1 MDFFVA
7 VGKIRLMFILSL
19 FTKIFAM
26 LYTIHKD
33 VELYSMLVKSN
44 LEFSSSYYYIL
55 FALQTRVSHSHVNY
69 PLIREY
75 WYSVGKCFVV
85 FILISHIPS
94 IPLVPHTSVLRS
106 YGFLIFC
113 PNTTY
118 NLPANLSHFSMLCL
132 FSQFSESLHLGF
144 SYFD

>member
-1 MDFFVA
+1 MSWTLLLLWACIETDSTFMDPCLPSVA
-7 VGKIRLMFILSL
+7 NISKIRLMFKLSL

-75 WYSVGKCFVV
+75 
-85 FILISHIPS
+85 
-94 IPLVPHTSVLRS
+94 
-106 YGFLIFC
+106 
-113 PNTTY
+113 
-118 NLPANLSHFSMLCL
+118 
-132 FSQFSESLHLGF
+132 
-144 SYFD
+144 